1 MFGPGGTLLRP
12 RAARNRARTPKAVR
26 GMTNSSGEEENV
38 VRERRGGRQM
48 TRSSRRLPGRELK
61 RFPRHK
67 AREVRRSS
75 EE

>member
-1 MFGPGGTLLRP
+1 
-12 RAARNRARTPKAVR
+12 
-26 GMTNSSGEEENV
+26 MTNSSGEEENV

-48 TRSSRRLPGRELK
+48 TRSSMRLPVRELK
-61 RFPRHK
+61 RLPRHK